1 MTTDRA
7 QAYGRVM
14 QTLSDIGATKLL
26 ETEQQRVRDAA
37 DALLFADTPG
47 AAREAT
53 ADAEALTTHLADT
66 DRWSA
71 ERADQL
77 LEDLLACGPV
87 RSAH

>member
-14 QTLSDIGATKLL
+14 QTLADVGPTKLL
-26 ETEQQRVRDAA
+26 EDEQQRVRDAA
-37 DALLFADTPG
+37 DALLFADTAE
-47 AAREAT
+47 AARGAT
-53 ADAEALTTHLADT
+53 SDAEALTTHLTET